1 MEPKFF
7 SVMAYQLYVSLWSK
21 YRPAIIK
28 LMMAS
33 ESGPQQYRLFD
44 HEFKALNAKERNY
57 SFELQAYQ
65 GKAVNNIK
73 SSVVAQDLLNILN
86 MSRKA
91 SELMSESHFTF
102 MLDKQ
107 FVLHVS
113 RPESDLAINQP

>member
-1 MEPKFF
+1 MT
-7 SVMAYQLYVSLWSK
+7 YQMYVSLWSK

-33 ESGPQQYRLFD
+33 EEGPQQYRLFD

-57 SFELQAYQ
+57 SFELQAYK

-73 SSVVAQDLLNILN
+73 TSIIAQDLLNILN

-91 SELMSESHFTF
+91 SELMGENHFTF

-113 RPESDLAINQP
+113 RSGSGIVIDEPLQE

>member
-1 MEPKFF
+1 M
-7 SVMAYQLYVSLWSK
+7 VQQMYISLWSK

-33 ESGPQQYRLFD
+33 ADGPQQYRLFD

-73 SSVVAQDLLNILN
+73 SSVIAQDLLNILN

-91 SELMSESHFTF
+91 SELMGENRFTF

-113 RPESDLAINQP
+113 RPDSGIVIDQSLQV

>member
-1 MEPKFF
+1 M
-7 SVMAYQLYVSLWSK
+7 MQQMYVSLWSK
-21 YRPAIIK
+21 YRPVIIK

-33 ESGPQQYRLFD
+33 EEGPQEYRLFD

-73 SSVVAQDLLNILN
+73 TSIIAQDLLNILS

-91 SELMSESHFTF
+91 SELMSENHFTF

-113 RPESDLAINQP
+113 RPDSGIVIDQPLQG

>member
-1 MEPKFF
+1 M
-7 SVMAYQLYVSLWSK
+7 VHQMYISLWSK
-21 YRPAIIK
+21 YRPVIIK

-33 ESGPQQYRLFD
+33 EGGPQQYKLFD

-73 SSVVAQDLLNILN
+73 TSVVAQDLLNILN
-86 MSRKA
+86 MSKKA
-91 SELMSESHFTF
+91 SELMNENHFTF

-107 FVLHVS
+107 FVPHVS
-113 RPESDLAINQP
+113 RPDSGIVTDQPLQE